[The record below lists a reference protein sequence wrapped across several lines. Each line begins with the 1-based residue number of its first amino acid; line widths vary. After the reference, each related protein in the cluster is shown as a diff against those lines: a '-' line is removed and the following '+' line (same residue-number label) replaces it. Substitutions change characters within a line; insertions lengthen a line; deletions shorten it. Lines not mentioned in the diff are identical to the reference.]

1 MGQIL
6 VTGHADPEWAA
17 RQVSE
22 IAGEQSIPLRVVSA
36 GDRFRL
42 GDVTATAWWPAR
54 SVAGGSAANN
64 ASIVLHVEVGEVSAL
79 LLGDIESEAGGA
91 IRLALRRDPALAAAA
106 ADLDVV
112 KMPHHGSS
120 NLDLGLMDAVAAPI
134 ALVSVGADNT
144 YGHPTPTALAWAGRH
159 GARVLRTDRH
169 GDVAV
174 LDGPTVVTVR

>member
-1 MGQIL
+1 MGGASGPRDRGERG
-6 VTGHADPEWAA
+6 VPVRTA
-17 RQVSE
+17 R
-22 IAGEQSIPLRVVSA
+22 AGERWRIGA
-36 GDRFRL
+36 
-42 GDVTATAWWPAR
+42 VTATTWWPSR
-54 SVAGGSAANN
+54 TMAGGSAANN
-64 ASIVLHVEVGEVSAL
+64 GSIVLHVEVGEVSAL
-79 LLGDIESEAGGA
+79 LLGDIEREAGGA
-91 IRLALRRDPALAAAA
+91 IRLALRRDPAMAAAA
-106 ADLDVV
+106 TDLDVV

-174 LDGPTVVTVR
+174 LDGPTVVTAR